1 MQSVMNYLE
10 KDPSVAD
17 QCVFYILKYWP
28 VINPTKEILFLN
40 EIEDVI
46 MFILRSIDSR
56 YNGF

>member
-17 QCVFYILKYWP
+17 QCIYHILKYWP

-40 EIEDVI
+40 EIEDVNI
-46 MFILRSIDSR
+46 FVQTLIDFR
-56 YNGF
+56 YNAS